1 MKKMLKAGL
10 AVFTMAML
18 ASSASAF
25 SPAWDTPP
33 DVLIGGCEPGGLVFT
48 DAFDVFSILSDQDN
62 TSPQLSV
69 YFAEGPWD
77 TLAAR
82 SAQVT
87 DGNATSELTINAQS
101 EIDYSGP
108 GDVLLADQSL
118 LTGGELSGV
127 NNNLLFATA
136 TDLIDRAVVLIASDG
151 FTSPAVSK
159 VFRVRSDNAACD
171 EASVPSFVVA
181 VNVDSW
187 DTQAE
192 CNADWA
198 FGTFVIAGTAA
209 TSGATGDA
217 LIINNPLV
225 GQNLSFWQ
233 LSASAPKIPATGI
246 IRTRWTVRSSV
257 AENQWP
263 AVQMRVFEFDNHNT
277 VDLLV
282 SASGYVPPA
291 NTSRTYESFYGAPA
305 DLTNDLAVAFFN
317 VDTNDA
323 QGGNFTLEQVVV
335 DSIVGLDALFTPVQV
350 IDSGESITFSNA
362 VNIDFGAS
370 ITFAQSAGS
379 VTFTGATITGTNF
392 AFEIAQVNNAVA
404 SASANTLYR
413 MINTMTSTTA
423 VNSQFGWGF
432 RLFAGNNAISSVNR
446 VAGIGTS
453 SAVLATTTPKDY
465 TTYLTSNGITG
476 QPLFIALDILHNDV
490 NRGGNVTW
498 DRSVIQ
504 SVDLSLVP

>member
-48 DAFDVFSILSDQDN
+48 DAFDVFSILSDEDN

-77 TLAAR
+77 TNATR

-87 DGNATSELTINAQS
+87 DGSVTSELTVNAQP

-108 GDVLLADQSL
+108 GDTLLVDQSL

-136 TDLIDRAVVLIASDG
+136 TNLIDRAVVLIASDG

-159 VFRVRSDNAACD
+159 VFRVRSDSAECD
-171 EASVPSFVVA
+171 SASLPVFVV
-181 VNVDSW
+181 NQDSW

-192 CNADWA
+192 FNADWIYAA
-198 FGTFVIAGTAA
+198 FNISGGASS
-209 TSGATGDA
+209 SGATGDA

-233 LSASAPKIPATGI
+233 LSGTAPKFPATGI
-246 IRTRWTVRSSV
+246 IRSRWTIRSSV

-263 AVQMRVFEFDNHNT
+263 AVQMRVFEFDSHNT

-282 SASGYVPPA
+282 SAAGYVPPA
-291 NTSRTYESFYGAPA
+291 NTSRTYQAFYEAPA
-305 DLTNDLAVAFFN
+305 DLTNDLAVGFFN

-323 QGGNFTLEQVVV
+323 QGGNFTLEQLVV
-335 DSIVGLDALFTPVQV
+335 DSIVGLDALFADVQV
-350 IDSGESITFSNA
+350 VDSGESITFSN
-362 VNIDFGAS
+362 VVDIDLAPA
-370 ITFAQSAGS
+370 ITFTQSAGAF
-379 VTFTGATITGTNF
+379 TFSAAAITGTNF
-392 AFEIAQVNNAVA
+392 QFEIGQINNVVP
-404 SASANTLYR
+404 SAAANTLYR
-413 MINTMTSTTA
+413 MINTVTSTTP
-423 VNSQFGWGF
+423 VNTQVGWGF
-432 RLFAGNNAISSVNR
+432 RLFEGTTTQISTVNR
-446 VAGIGTS
+446 VTGIGTS
-453 SAVLATTTPKDY
+453 SAVLATTTPKVY
-465 TTYLTSNGITG
+465 TTYLTSDGITG
-476 QPLFIALDILHNDV
+476 QPLHAAFDILHNDIT
-490 NRGGNVTW
+490 RGGNVTW

-504 SVDLSLVP
+504 AVDLGVIP

>member
-18 ASSASAF
+18 ATSASAF

-33 DVLIGGCEPGGLVFT
+33 DVLIGDCDLDGQLIFT
-48 DAFDVFSILSDQDN
+48 DAFDVFSILSDADN

-77 TLAAR
+77 TLASR

-87 DGNATSELTINAQS
+87 DGNATSELTINTQG

-108 GDVLLADQSL
+108 GDVKLDDQSL
-118 LTGGELSGV
+118 LTGGELTAI
-127 NNNLLFATA
+127 NNNLLFATG
-136 TDLIDRAVVLIASDG
+136 TNLIDRAVVLIASDG
-151 FTSPAVSK
+151 FTSPSVSK
-159 VFRVRSDNAACD
+159 VFRVRSDLAECSD
-171 EASVPSFVVA
+171 ASLPVFVV
-181 VNVDSW
+181 NQDSW
-187 DTQAE
+187 DTQAQF
-192 CNADWA
+192 NADWA
-198 FGTFVIAGTAA
+198 YGSFNISGTASS
-209 TSGATGDA
+209 SGATGDA
-217 LIINNPLV
+217 LIINNPLA

-233 LSASAPKIPATGI
+233 LSPSAPKIPATGI
-246 IRTRWTVRSSV
+246 IRSRWTIRSSV

-263 AVQMRVFEFDNHNT
+263 AVQMRVFEFDNHN
-277 VDLLV
+277 VADLLV
-282 SASGYVPPA
+282 SAAGYVPPA
-291 NTSRTYESFYGAPA
+291 NTSRTYQAFYEAPA

-335 DSIVGLDALFTPVQV
+335 DSIVGLDALFSPVQV
-350 IDSGESITFSNA
+350 IDSGESITFSSV

-392 AFEIAQVNNAVA
+392 AFEIGQLNNAVA
-404 SASANTLYR
+404 SAAANTLYR
-413 MINTMTSTTA
+413 MSNTMTSTTA

-432 RLFAGNNAISSVNR
+432 RLFAGDNSITAVNR
-446 VAGIGTS
+446 VSGIGTS

-465 TTYLTSNGITG
+465 TTYLTSDGITG
-476 QPLFIALDILHNDV
+476 QPLFIALDILHNDIT
-490 NRGGNVTW
+490 RAGNVTW

-504 SVDLSLVP
+504 AVDLGVIP